1 MKQQRKVTIIVGAA
15 AAALLCAGTLTPTR
29 ADSSNASSNVGG
41 GMPSSDRV
49 PNDKQTDLTGGAK
62 GTPDEYSTTP
72 VRQGKLKEITDS
84 KWLNQPVTNKQG
96 EKLGTIKKV
105 LKDEKTQDIEYVF
118 FEVADS
124 RYARP
129 MKWSSFEQKGDKLVL
144 NATKEQLLPDVDRA
158 DAKDLSPDLAMYM
171 EEVEQ
176 KRSETKPYVGPGD
189 GRGTQRVAPSAGA
202 QGEDSAAGNL
212 GDRGGPPGQAPGF
225 ENDAKKKH

>member
-1 MKQQRKVTIIVGAA
+1 MKQKRKATIIIGAA
-15 AAALLCAGTLTPTR
+15 AAALLCTGTMTPIR
-29 ADSSNASSNVGG
+29 ADSSNASSSVGG
-41 GMPSSDRV
+41 GMPSPEKVPSDTR
-49 PNDKQTDLTGGAK
+49 TDLTGG
-62 GTPDEYSTTP
+62 GSGIPDEYSTTP

-124 RYARP
+124 RHARP

-144 NATKEQLLPDVDRA
+144 NMSKEQLLPNVDRS
-158 DAKDLSPDLAMYM
+158 DTKDLSPDLAMYM
-171 EEVEQ
+171 EEIEQ
-176 KRSETKPYVGPGD
+176 KRAEPKPFVGPGD
-189 GRGTQRVAPSAGA
+189 GRGTQRVAPSVGA
-202 QGEDSAAGNL
+202 QGEDAAAGNL

-225 ENDAKKKH
+225 ENDAKKKP

>member
-1 MKQQRKVTIIVGAA
+1 MKQQTKVTIIIGAA
-15 AAALLCAGTLTPTR
+15 TAALVCTGTVTPVR
-29 ADSSNASSNVGG
+29 ADSSGG
-41 GMPSSDRV
+41 SPQAGGAMSK
-49 PNDKQTDLTGGAK
+49 DKQTDLTGGAS
-62 GTPDEYSTTP
+62 GVPEEYSTTP

-96 EKLGTIKKV
+96 EKLGTIRKV

-124 RYARP
+124 RDARP

-144 NATKEQLLPDVDRA
+144 NATREQLLPNVDRS
-158 DAKDLSPDLAMYM
+158 DTKDLSPDLAMYM
-171 EEVEQ
+171 EEIEQ
-176 KRSETKPYVGPGD
+176 KREEPKPYVGPGD
-189 GRGTQRVAPSAGA
+189 GRGTQRVAPSTGA